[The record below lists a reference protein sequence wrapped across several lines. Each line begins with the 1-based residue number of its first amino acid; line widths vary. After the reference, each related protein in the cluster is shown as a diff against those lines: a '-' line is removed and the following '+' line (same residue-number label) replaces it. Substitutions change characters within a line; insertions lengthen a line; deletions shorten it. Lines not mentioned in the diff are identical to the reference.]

1 MSHRR
6 AHFFTFCVQLLI
18 LVAALAAS
26 VIAQESVNKEAK
38 KSPASTVDAWRQ
50 ALPPEAETAMPSEEA
65 ANVAPR
71 SSRVESEKNLLT
83 LERKWVEAL
92 KLHDASTLSQ
102 IIADDFTFVSPQLAG
117 AGGDRAKYF
126 EHVLRDLKLTS
137 YELDELTVRVY
148 GRAAVVSGKLKQK
161 AAMTGEDWSG
171 TYLVTDVWVNREG
184 TWRAVSR
191 HSSLLPEKK

>member
-6 AHFFTFCVQLLI
+6 AHFFTFFVVI
-18 LVAALAAS
+18 MTLAAAPS
-26 VIAQESVNKEAK
+26 VMAQESVNKEAK
-38 KSPASTVDAWRQ
+38 KPPVSTADAWRQ

-83 LERKWVEAL
+83 LERRWVEAL

-126 EHVLRDLKLTS
+126 DHVLRDLKLTS

-148 GRAAVVSGKLKQK
+148 GRAAVVSGRLKQK
-161 AAMTGEDWSG
+161 AAIPGEDWSG
-171 TYLVTDVWVNREG
+171 TYLITDVWVNRDG

-191 HSSLLPEKK
+191 HSSLLSEKK